1 MTSWDEGEKLQ
12 DNYGILVSDAVP
24 TGRYSLIMGIY
35 SASTGDRLMVSKYED
50 ETTLGDTISL
60 TSITVIN
67 EQL

>member
-12 DNYGILVSDAVP
+12 DNCGILVSDAIP

-35 SASTGDRLMVSKYED
+35 SASNGDRLMVSKYKD
-50 ETTLGDTISL
+50 GTVLGDAISL